1 MTLTN
6 DDLQAIGTLIDKKL
20 DEKLEP
26 IKQTLNEHTQIL
38 NDHTKTLNKH
48 STILQSHSTILNE
61 HGKSLKCLKT
71 KVNRL
76 NKTVDIVVGT
86 YDERIVKNSREIDKI
101 KKHVKLPLA
110 Y

>member
-1 MTLTN
+1 MSLTN
-6 DDLQAIGTLIDKKL
+6 DDLQAIGKLIDQKLDKKL

-26 IKQTLNEHTQIL
+26 IKQKLDEHS
-38 NDHTKTLNKH
+38 KTLKY
-48 STILQSHSTILNE
+48 
-61 HGKSLKCLKT
+61 LKT

-76 NKTVDIVVGT
+76 NKTVDIIGGT

-101 KKHVKLPLA
+101 KKHIKLPLA